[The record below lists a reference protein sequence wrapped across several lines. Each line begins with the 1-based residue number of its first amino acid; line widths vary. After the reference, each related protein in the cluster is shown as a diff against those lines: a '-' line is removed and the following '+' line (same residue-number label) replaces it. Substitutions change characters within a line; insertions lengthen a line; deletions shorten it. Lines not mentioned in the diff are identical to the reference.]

1 MLDKHM
7 GVIPKYKR
15 GEFAEG
21 PSFHQYYN
29 KSFAASTEDFE
40 KILKEMKHGM
50 ELAGPDQPATVDVRA
65 YTRGGEMEFKNLSE
79 VVSYG
84 NQSDERLQSI
94 GISAK
99 RQDGSMASMVRFQD
113 YFPGWSVSVIVE
125 GGDEQASLGL
135 FNKLRSCI
143 EPTFQWYSFL
153 LSTRFWI
160 GLTAIVVIA
169 YLASLVGVPLLREME
184 VLPPPPGAQTGV
196 IPVSELGI
204 DVGVGAQTS
213 EAGAGSAN
221 LLELGIIVV
230 VALFVTMVVLPYLCP
245 RGVFLIGDEIKR
257 AAMLS
262 KLRWILLLVVVLLPA
277 AAIVNRLT

>member
-7 GVIPKYKR
+7 GVFPKYKR

-29 KSFAASTEDFE
+29 KSFAVSSEHFE
-40 KILKEMKHGM
+40 NILKEMKHGV
-50 ELAGPDQPATVDVRA
+50 ELTGPDQPATVDVRA

-84 NQSDERLQSI
+84 NQPDERLQSL

-184 VLPPPPGAQTGV
+184 VLPPSAETEVVPAGEAGLAAV
-196 IPVSELGI
+196 
-204 DVGVGAQTS
+204 VGAQNG

-230 VALFVTMVVLPYLCP
+230 IALFVTMVVLPYLFP
-245 RGVFLIGDEIKR
+245 RGVFLIGDEMKR
-257 AAMLS
+257 AA
-262 KLRWILLLVVVLLPA
+262 LRSNLRCILLLVVVILPS
-277 AAIVNRLT
+277 AAIVTRLT

>member
-7 GVIPKYKR
+7 GVFPKYKR

-29 KSFAASTEDFE
+29 KSFAASSEHFE
-40 KILKEMKHGM
+40 NILKEMKHGM
-50 ELAGPDQPATVDVRA
+50 ELAGPDQPAAVDVRA

-84 NQSDERLQSI
+84 NQPDERLQSI

-184 VLPPPPGAQTGV
+184 VLPPNAETEAVPAGEAGLDAV
-196 IPVSELGI
+196 
-204 DVGVGAQTS
+204 VGAQNG

-230 VALFVTMVVLPYLCP
+230 IALFVTMVVLPYLFP
-245 RGVFLIGDEIKR
+245 RGVFLIGDEMKR
-257 AAMLS
+257 AALRS